1 MGNMYKKTKI
11 DWGRFWFFLFWV
23 AFNPTWQIMQG
34 DFQAL
39 QKDGQVF
46 PKGALSH

>member
-1 MGNMYKKTKI
+1 MDKKSKI